1 MKFIKNDVGEVNKLI
16 IVKPHP
22 GIIFDKEY
30 ERDYIYKKC
39 VEKGLQVVL
48 MFEGLELAIPIEILV
63 RIGPNNYFV
72 GAPSRGVEFMNKRN
86 VYFFSIS
93 RKGL

>member
-1 MKFIKNDVGEVNKLI
+1 MNFIKNDVGEVNKLI

-30 ERDYIYKKC
+30 ERDYISKKC
-39 VEKGLQVVL
+39 AEKGFQVAF

-63 RIGPNNYFV
+63 GIGPNNLFV
-72 GAPSRGVEFMNKRN
+72 GPPSGGVEF
-86 VYFFSIS
+86 
-93 RKGL
+93 